1 MKDNVFSARRFMNVL
16 RKEIAV
22 NGRMLL
28 LLALGLYMGLTI
40 VMTFGN
46 MIFSHSFEIPVTLLA
61 NVVVY
66 CIAAFVFSIMA
77 SMAFSGLKT
86 RGSRVDLLMMPATAL
101 EKVLVQVL
109 VYGVA
114 GVLVFLLCAQLA
126 DLTRIGLMNLLVPSA
141 EIPGPINFLAFPYN
155 YAFGVSNYDARV
167 SFGTMLTMALV
178 ASMATYFMGAV
189 LMPRYTWLK
198 MMVVMQVVDIA
209 IFSVLILC
217 GRWMNATWIHYI
229 TDVNHGD
236 GIGWFFAVLAI
247 VQAVACAVLAYVFF
261 KRKDVITRSVI

>member
-22 NGRMLL
+22 NGRTLL

-46 MIFSHSFEIPVTLLA
+46 MMFSHSFEIPVTLLA

-86 RGSRVDLLMMPATAL
+86 RGGRVDLLMMPATAL
-101 EKVLVQVL
+101 EKVLVQAL

-126 DLTRIGLMNLLVPSA
+126 DLTRIGLMNLLVPTA

-209 IFSVLILC
+209 IFSVLIIC